1 MSKFVWL
8 VSYPRSG
15 NTWLRLLLANIQHPE
30 VDCGYLDIDKF
41 TPDSHQR
48 DWPSIEAQS
57 YSYNP
62 VFVKCH
68 FDMISYY
75 LDYPKAVYSYRDGR
89 DVALSCY
96 HFGLWQ
102 ATVEPEMSFEQFLND
117 RFIPGKMPFGSWRR
131 HVGVW
136 LQRRIAVE
144 SLAVKYEDLLA
155 DPLAITKKIVEF
167 GGLKTSLQIIKQAVE
182 RTKYSRLL
190 ERRASEGVD
199 PRKLGLRGLAGG
211 WKDEFSPAMD
221 KKFWSWAGEIMT
233 FMGYS
238 KEE

>member
-1 MSKFVWL
+1 VEKFIWL

-41 TPDSHQR
+41 IPDAHQR
-48 DWPSIEAQS
+48 GWSDIVAQS

-75 LDYPKAVYSYRDGR
+75 LKYPNAVYSYRDGR

-102 ATVEPEMSFEQFLND
+102 GTVHSSMSFKQFLID
-117 RFIPGKMPFGSWRR
+117 KFIPGMMPFGSWKV
-131 HVGVW
+131 HVTFW
-136 LQRRIAVE
+136 LRGWIGVE
-144 SLAVKYEDLLA
+144 SLMVKYEDLLA
-155 DPLAITKKIVEF
+155 DPLAITRKVVKF
-167 GGLKTSLQIIKQAVE
+167 TKLKTSLRIIKQAVE
-182 RTKYSRLL
+182 RTRYSRLL
-190 ERRASEGVD
+190 KRRASEGVD
-199 PRKLGLRGLAGG
+199 PRKLGLRGLSGG
-211 WKDEFSPAMD
+211 WKDEFSPAMN
-221 KKFWSWAGEIMT
+221 KKFWSWAGEIMS

-238 KEE
+238 EEG